1 MEDSK
6 KPGKKQN
13 KRKRVSAR
21 GLGRGLSALMADVS
35 VPIDANLV
43 DQDAVEPNLA
53 PPNSASPKSMERVLE
68 TKGSPEENPG
78 PAPRDKPNKNRG
90 NNQANN
96 RNNNRG
102 KTAGNKQGNNRGNN
116 RNKNRRNNANKNAQ
130 GAGAV
135 NPGSKQVQFIAISR
149 LERNPDQPRKI
160 FDEGDMAELTAS
172 IRQKGVLQPILV
184 RPIPPSKRSK
194 DDPKGGPDFQ
204 IVAGERRW
212 QASLKAGLDAMPVLI
227 RKLSDQDVLEIGVV
241 ENVQR
246 ADLNPM
252 EEARAYRALMDDFG
266 RTQADVAEAIG
277 KSRSHIAN
285 LVRTLDMP
293 LQVQRW
299 LELGKLTL
307 GHAKAII
314 SMPDPIEMGEM
325 ILREG
330 LSVRATEAYVKRY
343 KDGTPH
349 MLGGAPI
356 TPPEKDPNIVALEQK
371 LTDILGLIVDLRHKG
386 PSGELRIK
394 YKSGAQLDEVVKRL
408 RR

>member
-1 MEDSK
+1 MEDSN
-6 KPGKKQN
+6 KPGKRKN
-13 KRKRVSAR
+13 KKKKSAKNPRAR

-35 VPIDANLV
+35 VPIEA
-43 DQDAVEPNLA
+43 EPIERPA
-53 PPNSASPKSMERVLE
+53 ISPKSMEDGGAASGA
-68 TKGSPEENPG
+68 TIQGQ
-78 PAPRDKPNKNRG
+78 RDKPGKKRGKNRK
-90 NNQANN
+90 NNPAKNTGKKSANIN
-96 RNNNRG
+96 EG
-102 KTAGNKQGNNRGNN
+102 PDALL
-116 RNKNRRNNANKNAQ
+116 
-130 GAGAV
+130 
-135 NPGSKQVQFIAISR
+135 PDSKQVQFIAISR

-160 FDEGDMAELTAS
+160 FKEEDMAELTSS

-194 DDPKGGPDFQ
+194 DDPNGGADFQ

-227 RKLSDQDVLEIGVV
+227 RKLSDREVLEIGVV

-246 ADLNPM
+246 ADLNPI

-266 RTQADVAEAIG
+266 RTQADVSEAIG

-299 LELGKLTL
+299 LELGKLSL

-314 SMPDPIEMGEM
+314 SMPDPIEIGEM
-325 ILREG
+325 ILRDG

-349 MLGGAPI
+349 ILGGAPI

>member
-1 MEDSK
+1 MEDSN
-6 KPGKKQN
+6 KPGKRKN
-13 KRKRVSAR
+13 KKKKSAKNPRAR

-35 VPIDANLV
+35 VPIEA
-43 DQDAVEPNLA
+43 EPIERPA
-53 PPNSASPKSMERVLE
+53 ISPKSMED
-68 TKGSPEENPG
+68 GGAASG
-78 PAPRDKPNKNRG
+78 AIIQGQRDKPGKPGKKRGKNRK
-90 NNQANN
+90 NNPAKNT
-96 RNNNRG
+96 G
-102 KTAGNKQGNNRGNN
+102 KKSAKINEGPD
-116 RNKNRRNNANKNAQ
+116 ALL
-130 GAGAV
+130 
-135 NPGSKQVQFIAISR
+135 PDSKQVQFIAISR

-160 FDEGDMAELTAS
+160 FKEEDMAELTSS

-194 DDPKGGPDFQ
+194 DDPNGGADFQ

-227 RKLSDQDVLEIGVV
+227 RKLSDREVLEIGVV

-246 ADLNPM
+246 ADLNPI

-266 RTQADVAEAIG
+266 RTQADVSEAIG

-299 LELGKLTL
+299 LELGKLSL

-314 SMPDPIEMGEM
+314 SMPDPIEIGEM
-325 ILREG
+325 ILRDG

-349 MLGGAPI
+349 ILSDAPRAA
-356 TPPEKDPNIVALEQK
+356 PEKDPNIVALEQK

>member
-1 MEDSK
+1 MTDSK
-6 KPGKKQN
+6 KPGKGKN
-13 KRKRVSAR
+13 KKVTKNPKAR

-35 VPIDANLV
+35 VPMETDPANRSSM
-43 DQDAVEPNLA
+43 ASNMPNSSQ
-53 PPNSASPKSMERVLE
+53 PPNSMEGGAIDVEALGR
-68 TKGSPEENPG
+68 GS
-78 PAPRDKPNKNRG
+78 RDKSGKKRGKNR
-90 NNQANN
+90 
-96 RNNNRG
+96 
-102 KTAGNKQGNNRGNN
+102 K
-116 RNKNRRNNANKNAQ
+116 KNA
-130 GAGAV
+130 GKNSGKNEGKAAPSTAALV
-135 NPGSKQVQFIAISR
+135 PDSKQVQFIGISR

-160 FDEGDMAELTAS
+160 FNEEDLAELTSS

-194 DDPKGGPDFQ
+194 DGPKNEADFQ

-212 QASLKAGLDAMPVLI
+212 QASLKAGLTAMPVLI
-227 RKLSDQDVLEIGVV
+227 RDLSDVEVLEIGVV

-246 ADLNPM
+246 ADLNPI
-252 EEARAYRALMDDFG
+252 EEARAYRSLIDDFG

-285 LVRTLDMP
+285 LLRMLDMP
-293 LQVQRW
+293 LQIQRW
-299 LELGKLTL
+299 LELGKLSL

-314 SMPDPIEMGEM
+314 SMPDPIEVGDM

-343 KDGTPH
+343 KDGSPHILGGTPH
-349 MLGGAPI
+349 VPA
-356 TPPEKDPNIVALEQK
+356 EKDPNIVALEQK

-394 YKSGAQLDEVVKRL
+394 YKSGAQLDEVVRRL
-408 RR
+408 KG

>member
-1 MEDSK
+1 MEDSS
-6 KPGKKQN
+6 KPGKRKN
-13 KRKRVSAR
+13 KKKKAAKNPRAR

-35 VPIDANLV
+35 VPIEA
-43 DQDAVEPNLA
+43 EPIERPA
-53 PPNSASPKSMERVLE
+53 ISPKSMEDGGAASGA
-68 TKGSPEENPG
+68 TIQGQ
-78 PAPRDKPNKNRG
+78 RDKPGKKRGKNRK
-90 NNQANN
+90 NNPAKNTGKKSANIN
-96 RNNNRG
+96 EG
-102 KTAGNKQGNNRGNN
+102 PDALL
-116 RNKNRRNNANKNAQ
+116 
-130 GAGAV
+130 
-135 NPGSKQVQFIAISR
+135 PDSKQVQFIAISR

-160 FDEGDMAELTAS
+160 FKEEDMAELTSS

-194 DDPKGGPDFQ
+194 DAPNGGPDFQ

-212 QASLKAGLDAMPVLI
+212 QASLKAGLNAMPVLI

-293 LQVQRW
+293 LQIQRW

-325 ILREG
+325 ILRDG

-349 MLGGAPI
+349 ILGGAPI